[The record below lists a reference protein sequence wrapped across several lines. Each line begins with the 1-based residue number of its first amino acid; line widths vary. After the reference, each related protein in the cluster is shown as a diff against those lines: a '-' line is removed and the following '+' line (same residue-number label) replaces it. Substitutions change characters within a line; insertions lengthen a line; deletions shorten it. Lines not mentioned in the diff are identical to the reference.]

1 MLEIISTRNDRYILN
16 DMQALVALVYVECV
30 LRRTREPII
39 GSVGKVP
46 WLILD
51 VY

>member
-1 MLEIISTRNDRYILN
+1 MLEIISTRNDTYILN
-16 DMQALVALVYVECV
+16 DMQALVALVYVEYV
-30 LRRTREPII
+30 LRTREPII